1 MQGTR
6 WLNTILRRG
15 MHSAKKSESYWGFL
29 VPVHYL
35 CGCDAMWRHMQCAPQ
50 PIFPCLSRPYNV
62 FSKSAK
68 EPLSVVAMPRAQFF
82 HGCPTCRCYKGQ
94 KGVTKVN
101 KVKTHIMVYLRYLKF
116 CKTFVTFWHNLPFT
130 LPQLQLCAPLI

>member
-29 VPVHYL
+29 VPVHYV
-35 CGCDAMWRHMQCAPQ
+35 CGCDATCNVSPQ
-50 PIFPCLSRPYNV
+50 PIFPWLSRPYNV

-68 EPLSVVAMPRAQFF
+68 VPLSVVAMPRAQFF

-101 KVKTHIMVYLRYLKF
+101 KVENP
-116 CKTFVTFWHNLPFT
+116 HNGLF
-130 LPQLQLCAPLI
+130 AFI